1 MKLNKSCHIYGLFQP
16 FMSIKTTL
24 TLLLLM
30 ILQTVHAQGESSPD
44 FIRSIGKIYVVAG
57 VCLMILITL
66 FIYMVRLDRKISRI
80 EKRQKNE

>member
-1 MKLNKSCHIYGLFQP
+1 MR
-16 FMSIKTTL
+16 IKTVL
-24 TLLLLM
+24 TIMLLM
-30 ILQTVHAQGESSPD
+30 AFQVAQAQGEQDPD

-66 FIYMVRLDRKISRI
+66 FIYMIQLDRKISRI